1 MIAVEPPSFLSRIGW
16 PLKMMNGTRLSKREP
31 TRRASDMALALG
43 AFFVRRWILRVRGIV
58 NCERFDAFVEAVG
71 VESRCPLIS
80 LDAFDVA
87 NDPKWAGGG
96 GYYLYRSVD
105 VKGKK

>member
-16 PLKMMNGTRLSKREP
+16 PLKMMNGTRL
-31 TRRASDMALALG
+31 ALG
-43 AFFVRRWILRVRGIV
+43 AFFVPRWILRVRGIF

-96 GYYLYRSVD
+96 GYYLYRSID